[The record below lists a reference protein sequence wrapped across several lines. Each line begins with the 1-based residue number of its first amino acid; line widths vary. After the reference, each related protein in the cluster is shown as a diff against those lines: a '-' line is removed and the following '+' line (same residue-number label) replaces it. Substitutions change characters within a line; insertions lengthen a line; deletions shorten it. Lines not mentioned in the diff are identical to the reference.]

1 MLDFELLRAFVAVAE
16 CGGFHRAAER
26 LNLTQSTVS
35 QQIKRLELET
45 KRPLFRR
52 TTRSVAL
59 TDDGEMLLGEA
70 RRLLQLEEAAR
81 QRLEAPRLSGTV
93 RLGVVEEVAEG
104 SLPSALARFAALHRG
119 VKLEVQIGVS
129 MELIE
134 QLNAGLLDVV
144 CAARPP
150 GTTKGRLVSRESL
163 VWAAADTFDLVPG
176 EALPLALYR
185 ERSVSREV
193 ALAALQDSELTWEIV
208 YTSPRLTG
216 LRAAALAGLA
226 ITPLPES
233 TVIAGLRI
241 LGAEAGLP
249 RLPDIELAIYEKPRP
264 DKTAAALTAAMLA
277 LVSRRRFPVSAPGS
291 LTLWLAAI
299 SHRPRSL
306 ARIITSRVRRR
317 AQSKQT
323 RAS

>member
-45 KRPLFRR
+45 QRPLFRR

-81 QRLEAPRLSGTV
+81 QRLGAPRLSGTV

-150 GTTKGRLVSRESL
+150 GSTKGRLVSRELL

-185 ERSVSREV
+185 ERS
-193 ALAALQDSELTWEIV
+193 
-208 YTSPRLTG
+208 
-216 LRAAALAGLA
+216 
-226 ITPLPES
+226 
-233 TVIAGLRI
+233 
-241 LGAEAGLP
+241 
-249 RLPDIELAIYEKPRP
+249 
-264 DKTAAALTAAMLA
+264 
-277 LVSRRRFPVSAPGS
+277 
-291 LTLWLAAI
+291 
-299 SHRPRSL
+299 SL
-306 ARIITSRVRRR
+306 ARGSARC
-317 AQSKQT
+317 APG
-323 RAS
+323 

>member
-45 KRPLFRR
+45 QCPLFRR

-81 QRLEAPRLSGTV
+81 QRLGAPRLSGTV
-93 RLGVVEEVAEG
+93 RLGVVEEVADG

-134 QLNAGLLDVV
+134 QLHAGLLDVV

-150 GTTKGRLVSRESL
+150 GSTKGRLVSRESL

-208 YTSPRLTG
+208 YTSPSLTG

-264 DKTAAALTAAMLA
+264 DKAAAALAAALLA
-277 LVSRRRFPVSAPGS
+277 LAQGSSRP
-291 LTLWLAAI
+291 TI
-299 SHRPRSL
+299 
-306 ARIITSRVRRR
+306 
-317 AQSKQT
+317 
-323 RAS
+323 

>member
-45 KRPLFRR
+45 QCPLFRR

-81 QRLEAPRLSGTV
+81 QRLGAPRLSGTV
-93 RLGVVEEVAEG
+93 RLGVVEEVADG

-134 QLNAGLLDVV
+134 QLHAGLLDVV

-150 GTTKGRLVSRESL
+150 GSTKGRLVSRESL

-185 ERSVSREV
+185 EMSVSREV

-208 YTSPRLTG
+208 YTSPSLTG

-264 DKTAAALTAAMLA
+264 DKAAAALAAALLA
-277 LVSRRRFPVSAPGS
+277 LAQGSSRP
-291 LTLWLAAI
+291 TI
-299 SHRPRSL
+299 
-306 ARIITSRVRRR
+306 
-317 AQSKQT
+317 
-323 RAS
+323 